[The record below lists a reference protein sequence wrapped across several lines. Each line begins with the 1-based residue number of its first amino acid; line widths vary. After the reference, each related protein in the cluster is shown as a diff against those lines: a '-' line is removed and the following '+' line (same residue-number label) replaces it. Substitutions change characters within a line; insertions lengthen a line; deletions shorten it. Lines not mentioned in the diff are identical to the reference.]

1 MCKAELVFFWQAPVW
16 KMEWILR
23 ISSTA
28 TSSYVI
34 SLNNG
39 KSLSLLAEQHVTWLK
54 KIEDFSCIEK
64 ADDDK
69 TVSHRKAVR
78 GQAVDCSE
86 GRVWLARK
94 SSKDL

>member
-1 MCKAELVFFWQAPVW
+1 MIEAELVYFWQASVL
-16 KMEWILR
+16 KLEWILR

-28 TSSYVI
+28 TSSYAI
-34 SLNNG
+34 SLNAG
-39 KSLSLLAEQHVTWLK
+39 TALSLLAEQRVTWLK
-54 KIEDFSCIEK
+54 KNEDFSCIEK

-94 SSKDL
+94 SS